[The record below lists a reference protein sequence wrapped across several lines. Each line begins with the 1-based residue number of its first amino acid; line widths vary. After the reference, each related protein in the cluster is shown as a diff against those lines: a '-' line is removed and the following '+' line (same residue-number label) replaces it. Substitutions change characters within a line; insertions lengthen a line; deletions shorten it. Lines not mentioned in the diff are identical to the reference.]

1 MTRFL
6 IRIGISIVIGWMIGV
21 QAAFAFGP
29 EGKAR
34 RRLRRSPKLSPL
46 STAPAMV

>member
-21 QAAFAFGP
+21 QAAFTFGP
-29 EGKAR
+29 EGNLTPMLYIFAAYR
-34 RRLRRSPKLSPL
+34 SPISRRS
-46 STAPAMV
+46 